1 MRQLLRLSAAGPS
14 SDTFRLG
21 LPLSEMCVVEQAAL
35 ARKLLEGPH

>member
-21 LPLSEMCVVEQAAL
+21 LPLSKMCVVEQAAL